1 MISKKSMNEL
11 HRAIKKYDK
20 LVNKTYLLAY
30 KKDESTFEFIEI
42 KIEECNFWHLLGC
55 KLPTS
60 KTNRYDEHHHIYYEK
75 CLNGEDISQD
85 LSYAEGH
92 KEKDVVEK
100 RQTIES
106 VFDFVSN
113 AKGLKL
119 SKSGEY
125 NFQLAIGSVIGI
137 IEYNNNHN
145 IYYPKTAQNKDI
157 NKIITRTYS
166 TRKLNKI
173 TIILS
178 KNNNNLEY
186 NHIEFEAG
194 KDLFAKLADQ
204 FKNIPLSAE
213 LLQLAKEYKEKIAKL
228 PQEDGYRQIGFLPKK
243 NSVPKVKSGFTIENL
258 QKIKELAASIPKTDT
273 YIIGNLREIN
283 MKELGNNLVE
293 IELVYEDVNN
303 ENHDIDD

>member
-137 IEYNNNHN
+137 IGYNNNHN
-145 IYYPKTAQNKDI
+145 VYYPKTAQNKDI

-166 TRKLNKI
+166 TRKLNRI

-178 KNNNNLEY
+178 KNNNSLEY

-194 KDLFAKLADQ
+194 KNLFAKLADQ
-204 FKNIPLSAE
+204 FKDIPLSSE
-213 LLQLAKEYKEKIAKL
+213 LLQLAKEYKNKIAEL
-228 PQEDGYRQIGFLPKK
+228 PQEDGYKQIRQ
-243 NSVPKVKSGFTIENL
+243 L
-258 QKIKELAASIPKTDT
+258 QK
-273 YIIGNLREIN
+273 
-283 MKELGNNLVE
+283 
-293 IELVYEDVNN
+293 
-303 ENHDIDD
+303 

>member
-60 KTNRYDEHHHIYYEK
+60 KTNRYDEYHHIYYEK
-75 CLNGEDISQD
+75 CLKGEDISQD
-85 LSYAEGH
+85 LFYAEGH

-137 IEYNNNHN
+137 IGYNNNHN

-166 TRKLNKI
+166 TRRLNKI
-173 TIILS
+173 IIILS
-178 KNNNNLEY
+178 KDNNNLAY

-204 FKNIPLSAE
+204 FKNIPLSSE
-213 LLQLAKEYKEKIAKL
+213 LLQLINEYKEKIAKL
-228 PQEDGYRQIGFLPKK
+228 PQEDGYKQIGILSKK
-243 NSVPKVKSGFTIENL
+243 NTAPKVKSGFIIENL
-258 QKIKELAASIPKTDT
+258 QKFKNIASQISKTDT
-273 YIIGNLREIN
+273 YIIGSLREIN
-283 MKELGNNLVE
+283 IKEINNDTFE
-293 IELVYEDVNN
+293 IELIYDDN
-303 ENHDIDD
+303 ENDDV

>member
-60 KTNRYDEHHHIYYEK
+60 KTNKYDEHHHIYYEK

-137 IEYNNNHN
+137 IGYNNNHN

-178 KNNNNLEY
+178 KDNNNLEY

-243 NSVPKVKSGFTIENL
+243 NSAPKVKSGFTIENL

-283 MKELGNNLVE
+283 MKKLGNNLVE

>member
-20 LVNKTYLLAY
+20 SVNKTYLLAY

-60 KTNRYDEHHHIYYEK
+60 KTNRYDEYHHIYYEK

-137 IEYNNNHN
+137 IGYNNNHSV
-145 IYYPKTAQNKDI
+145 YYPKTAQNKDI

-166 TRKLNKI
+166 TRKLNRI

-178 KNNNNLEY
+178 KNNNSLEY

-204 FKNIPLSAE
+204 FKDIPLSTE
-213 LLQLAKEYKEKIAKL
+213 LLQFAKEYKEKIAKL

-243 NSVPKVKSGFTIENL
+243 NSAQKVKSGFTIENL
-258 QKIKELAASIPKTDT
+258 QKFKEIAASVSKTDT
-273 YIIGNLREIN
+273 YIVGDLREIN
-283 MKELGNNLVE
+283 MKELGNNLIE
-293 IELVYEDVNN
+293 IELIYEDVNN

>member
-137 IEYNNNHN
+137 IGYNNNHN

-178 KNNNNLEY
+178 KDNNNLEY

-228 PQEDGYRQIGFLPKK
+228 PQEDWYRQIGFLPKK
-243 NSVPKVKSGFTIENL
+243 NSAPKVKSGFTIENL

-283 MKELGNNLVE
+283 MKKLGNNLVE

>member
-137 IEYNNNHN
+137 IGYNNNHN

>member
-137 IEYNNNHN
+137 IGYNNNHN

-178 KNNNNLEY
+178 KDNNNLEY

-243 NSVPKVKSGFTIENL
+243 NSAPKVKSGFTIENL

-283 MKELGNNLVE
+283 MKKLGNNLVE

>member
-60 KTNRYDEHHHIYYEK
+60 KTNKYDEHHHIYYEK

-137 IEYNNNHN
+137 IGYNNNHN
-145 IYYPKTAQNKDI
+145 VYYPKTAQNKDI

-166 TRKLNKI
+166 TRKLNRI

-178 KNNNNLEY
+178 KNNNSLEY

-194 KDLFAKLADQ
+194 KDLFAKLAYQ
-204 FKNIPLSAE
+204 FKNIPLSSE
-213 LLQLAKEYKEKIAKL
+213 LLQLTNEYKEKIAKL
-228 PQEDGYRQIGFLPKK
+228 PQEDGYKQIGILSKK
-243 NSVPKVKSGFTIENL
+243 NTAPKVKSGFTIENL

>member
-42 KIEECNFWHLLGC
+42 KIEECNFWHLLAC

-60 KTNRYDEHHHIYYEK
+60 KTNKYDEHHHIYYEK

-137 IEYNNNHN
+137 IGYNNNHN

-157 NKIITRTYS
+157 NKIITKTYS

-178 KNNNNLEY
+178 KDNNSLEY

-204 FKNIPLSAE
+204 FKDIPLSAE

-228 PQEDGYRQIGFLPKK
+228 PQEDGYGQIGFLPKK
-243 NSVPKVKSGFTIENL
+243 NSAPKVKSGFTIENL
-258 QKIKELAASIPKTDT
+258 QKFKEMAASIPKTDA
-273 YIIGNLREIN
+273 YIVGNLREIN
-283 MKELGNNLVE
+283 IKELGNNLVE

-303 ENHDIDD
+303 ENHDIDN

>member
-60 KTNRYDEHHHIYYEK
+60 KTNKYDEHHHIYYEK

-113 AKGLKL
+113 AKRLKL

-137 IEYNNNHN
+137 IGYNNNHN
-145 IYYPKTAQNKDI
+145 VYYPKTAQNKDI

-166 TRKLNKI
+166 TRKLNRI

-178 KNNNNLEY
+178 KNNNSLEY

-204 FKNIPLSAE
+204 FKDIPLSAE

-243 NSVPKVKSGFTIENL
+243 NSAPKVKSGFTIENL

>member
-20 LVNKTYLLAY
+20 LVNKTYLLTY

-137 IEYNNNHN
+137 IGYNNNHN

-178 KNNNNLEY
+178 KDNNNLEY

-243 NSVPKVKSGFTIENL
+243 NSAPKVKSGFTIENL

>member
-137 IEYNNNHN
+137 IGYNNNHN

-178 KNNNNLEY
+178 KDNNNLEY

-243 NSVPKVKSGFTIENL
+243 NSAPKVKSGFTIENL

>member
-42 KIEECNFWHLLGC
+42 KIEECNFWHLLSC

-137 IEYNNNHN
+137 IGYNNNHN

-178 KNNNNLEY
+178 KDNNNLEY

-243 NSVPKVKSGFTIENL
+243 NSAPKVKSGFTIENL

-283 MKELGNNLVE
+283 MKKLGNNLVE

>member
-1 MISKKSMNEL
+1 M
-11 HRAIKKYDK
+11 
-20 LVNKTYLLAY
+20 
-30 KKDESTFEFIEI
+30 
-42 KIEECNFWHLLGC
+42 
-55 KLPTS
+55 
-60 KTNRYDEHHHIYYEK
+60 
-75 CLNGEDISQD
+75 
-85 LSYAEGH
+85 
-92 KEKDVVEK
+92 VEK

-137 IEYNNNHN
+137 IGYNNNHN

-178 KNNNNLEY
+178 KDNNNLEY

-204 FKNIPLSAE
+204 FKNIPLSTE

-243 NSVPKVKSGFTIENL
+243 NSAPKVKSGFTIENL

>member
-137 IEYNNNHN
+137 FGYNNNHN
-145 IYYPKTAQNKDI
+145 VYYPKTAQNKDI

-166 TRKLNKI
+166 TRKLNRI

-178 KNNNNLEY
+178 KNNNSLEY

-194 KDLFAKLADQ
+194 KNLFAKLADQ
-204 FKNIPLSAE
+204 FKDIPLSSE
-213 LLQLAKEYKEKIAKL
+213 LLQLAKEYKNKIAEL
-228 PQEDGYRQIGFLPKK
+228 PQEDGYKQIRFLPKK
-243 NSVPKVKSGFTIENL
+243 NSAPKVKAGFTIENL
-258 QKIKELAASIPKTDT
+258 QKFKEMAAFISKTNT
-273 YIIGNLREIN
+273 YIIGSLREIN
-283 MKELGNNLVE
+283 IKEINNDIFE
-293 IELVYEDVNN
+293 IELIYDDN
-303 ENHDIDD
+303 ENDDI